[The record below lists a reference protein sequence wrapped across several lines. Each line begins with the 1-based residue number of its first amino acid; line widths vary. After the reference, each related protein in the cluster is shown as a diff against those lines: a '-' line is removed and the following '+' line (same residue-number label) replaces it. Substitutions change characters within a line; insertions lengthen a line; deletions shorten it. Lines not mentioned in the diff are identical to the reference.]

1 MAATASNASS
11 LSKTAGLAI
20 MGGVVLLLVASIF
33 YPGGAVIDPVDQ
45 TDFNAALGA
54 LGENASLGHLTTM
67 VSTIGMLLY
76 GYGFFTLFRLLQ
88 RQRSLGDV
96 ALRFGIVASMF
107 GWGIYI
113 IGMGMR
119 HGAIHFMQRSAMETG
134 TEAQAIS
141 DLALVCH
148 TITIGLVLAFLAT
161 YPVASALVGIG
172 LAPRFSTAN
181 IFKLASLGLVAVGAA
196 GFINFLVVQHAPGI
210 SIETLLLSNNLIL
223 FIGSIFLFII
233 GLGLHRGRSELIA
246 EDSPG

>member
-20 MGGVVLLLVASIF
+20 MAGVVLLLLASIF

-45 TDFNAALGA
+45 TDFGAALGA
-54 LGENASLGHLTTM
+54 LGANASLGHLTAM
-67 VSTIGMLLY
+67 VSAIGMLLY
-76 GYGFFTLFRLLQ
+76 GYGFFTLLRLL
-88 RQRSLGDV
+88 RSQQNLSDA
-96 ALRFGIVASMF
+96 ALRFGIAASMF
-107 GWGIYI
+107 GWGIFI

-134 TEAQAIS
+134 AEAQALS

-148 TITIGLVLAFLAT
+148 AITVGLVLAFLAV
-161 YPVASALVGIG
+161 YPVGSTLVGIG
-172 LAPRFSTAN
+172 LAPRFSTMN
-181 IFKLASLGLVAVGAA
+181 IFKLASMGLVAVGAA
-196 GFINFLVVQHAPGI
+196 GFINFLIVQHAPGV
-210 SIETLLLSNNLIL
+210 SVEVLLLSNNSIL

-233 GLGLHRGRSELIA
+233 GLGLRQGRSELSA